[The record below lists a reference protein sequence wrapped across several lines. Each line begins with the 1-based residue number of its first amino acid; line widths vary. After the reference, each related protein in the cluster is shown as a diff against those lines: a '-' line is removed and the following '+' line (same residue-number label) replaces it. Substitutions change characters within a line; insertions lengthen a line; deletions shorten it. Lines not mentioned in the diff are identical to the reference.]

1 METQIQPGGVEVLKL
16 GDTAA
21 NGEVWI
27 LKGVL
32 DYPK

>member
-1 METQIQPGGVEVLKL
+1 MLDQIQPGSVEVQSVAEKV
-16 GDTAA
+16 A

-32 DYPK
+32 NYQ